1 MTAGGRWF
9 EGWRLGVLLG
19 GTVGLLALV
28 GVIQTWPSLWQP
40 YTYYKWP
47 SRDDY
52 EEYHHYAVDVVE
64 RGLAMRASPAPYV
77 RPAGF
82 LFIYFV
88 ALCYRLFGVHPPIVF
103 VVQSAMLGASVA
115 LLFLTFRR
123 GLSARAQIVLLGGL
137 AAFAFLDMG
146 RHYAL
151 QLFSENLLIFGLAL
165 FCYLTR
171 LGFVD
176 HRRWARIPA
185 LAVLGAIPLV
195 RPNALLFV
203 PAALAWLAIRRR
215 RGPRVWRD
223 TALGIVC
230 LAAVLSLM
238 GLRNYMA
245 GGGWVMFTP
254 TAWYMLDV
262 PGYGYQVPGAEAV
275 LGPVER
281 RQGAF
286 AVVRLAAHAVW
297 HDPARVLP
305 EYARRILFVA
315 GFVPLKQPGLRY
327 RPHWTLRWV
336 GLGVALA
343 WRLRR
348 GPRQGPM
355 VELLFVWLV
364 TYLGPLVVMSSIDNY
379 GFRYV
384 VPGVLPAVAGA
395 VVLAAGPRTGG
406 TAEAGWHQQPPGPPG
421 GC

>member
-1 MTAGGRWF
+1 MTPVGRWF

-19 GTVGLLALV
+19 GTVGLFALA
-28 GVIQTWPSLWQP
+28 GVVQTWPSLWQP
-40 YTYYKWP
+40 YTYYQWP
-47 SRDDY
+47 ALDDY
-52 EEYHHYAVDVVE
+52 EEYHYYAVDVVE
-64 RGLAMRASPAPYV
+64 HGLAMRTSPAPYV

-88 ALCYRLFGVHPPIVF
+88 ALCYSLFGVHPPVVF
-103 VVQSAMLGASVA
+103 VVQSAMLGGSVA
-115 LLFLTFRR
+115 LLFLAFRR
-123 GLSARAQIVLLGGL
+123 GLSAPAQIVLLGGL

-165 FCYLTR
+165 FCYLAR

-176 HRRWARIPA
+176 HRRWARIAA

-215 RGPRVWRD
+215 GPRVWRD
-223 TALGIVC
+223 MALGIVG

-238 GLRNYMA
+238 GLRNYAA
-245 GGGWVMFTP
+245 GGGWVTFTP
-254 TAWYMLDV
+254 TAWFMLDV
-262 PGYGYQVPGAEAV
+262 PGYGYQLPGAETV
-275 LGPVER
+275 LGPVVR
-281 RQGAF
+281 REGAL
-286 AVVRLAAHAVW
+286 AVARLAAHAVW
-297 HDPARVLP
+297 HDPVRVVP

-327 RPHWTLRWV
+327 RPHWTLMWA

-348 GPRQGPM
+348 GPRPGPM
-355 VELLFVWLV
+355 LELLFVWLV

-395 VVLAAGPRTGG
+395 VVLAAARRSGG
-406 TAEAGWHQQPPGPPG
+406 TTAVG
-421 GC
+421 